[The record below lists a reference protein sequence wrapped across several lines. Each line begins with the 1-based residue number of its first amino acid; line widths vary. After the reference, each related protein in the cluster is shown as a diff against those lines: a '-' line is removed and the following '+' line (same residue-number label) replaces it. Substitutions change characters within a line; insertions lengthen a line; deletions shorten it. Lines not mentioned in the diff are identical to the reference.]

1 MNPQLLTNTVAVIV
15 RSGGGGGVL
24 ITSNGKV
31 LLPKGGPDNNPFARA
46 AATIEKFA
54 TVLAAAASVPDA
66 SVREEIE
73 ATAVRAIEA
82 RVRAMGA

>member
-1 MNPQLLTNTVAVIV
+1 MNLQLSTNTVAIIV
-15 RSGGGGGVL
+15 RSGGGGVL

-31 LLPKGGPDNNPFARA
+31 LLPKGGPDNNPFAKA

-66 SVREEIE
+66 SVREAIE

-82 RVRAMGA
+82 QVHAMGA

>member
-1 MNPQLLTNTVAVIV
+1 MNLQLSTNTVAIIV
-15 RSGGGGGVL
+15 RSGGGVL

-31 LLPKGGPDNNPFARA
+31 LLPKGGPDNNPFANA

-66 SVREEIE
+66 SVREAIE

-82 RVRAMGA
+82 QVRTMGA